1 MIALGFGN
9 CVLVTM
15 LKSRCLRVIGFSINQ
30 DPFVYCIPYKNEPIV
45 ITVGYNMLF
54 GKTIWCDV
62 ICRKGS
68 RTVTFRWRCRSNEI
82 TSCAAQ
88 EKCGVSGA
96 SGACARGARQVD
108 ANLIK
113 FDKSIKRYQ
122 LNYTRWHSPH
132 TQDTAHSQVSSGYA
146 N

>member
-1 MIALGFGN
+1 
-9 CVLVTM
+9 M
-15 LKSRCLRVIGFSINQ
+15 LKSRCLCVIGFSIHW

-45 ITVGYNMLF
+45 ITVGYNTLF
-54 GKTIWCDV
+54 GETIRYDV
-62 ICRKGS
+62 ICHKGG
-68 RTVTFRWRCRSNEI
+68 RMVTFRWRCRSNEI

-88 EKCGVSGA
+88 EKYGVSGA

-122 LNYTRWHSPH
+122 LNYTRWHWLH
-132 TQDTAHSQVSSGYA
+132 TQDSAFTSVVSTC
-146 N
+146 